1 MIKDSYSERMKDVIT
16 VAKFLLVYNRE
27 LPAAE
32 WGNVQLGEAIES
44 FARIVEFDKSLLTS
58 LVKTKEESEKL
69 TNQEG

>member
-1 MIKDSYSERMKDVIT
+1 MKDSHIEQMKDVIT

-27 LPAAE
+27 WPSAE

-44 FARIVEFDKSLLTS
+44 FARIVEFDKELLTS
-58 LVKTKEESEKL
+58 LVKSKEESEKL